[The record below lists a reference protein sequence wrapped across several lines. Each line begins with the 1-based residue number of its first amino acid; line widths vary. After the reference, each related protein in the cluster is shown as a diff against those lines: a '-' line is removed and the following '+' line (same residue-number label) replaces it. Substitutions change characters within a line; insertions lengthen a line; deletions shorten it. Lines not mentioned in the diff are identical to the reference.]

1 MKIIIYGTTW
11 CPSCVSAK
19 RFFDEMKLSYDEIN
33 IEKEGM
39 SREKLSEITGGH
51 TVPQIVIN
59 DKCIGGFGELMTLK
73 QSGALKEILSSE
85 NWWKYNEILQGALY
99 PWW

>member
-19 RFFDEMKLSYDEIN
+19 RFFDEKNLHYNEIN
-33 IEKEGM
+33 IENEGI
-39 SREKLSEITGGH
+39 SREKLMEITGGH

-59 DKCIGGFGELMTLK
+59 DKCIGGFDNLLSLNQSGEL
-73 QSGALKEILSSE
+73 KEFLSNE
-85 NWWKYNEILQGALY
+85 NWW
-99 PWW
+99 

>member
-33 IEKEGM
+33 IEKE
-39 SREKLSEITGGH
+39 T
-51 TVPQIVIN
+51 T
-59 DKCIGGFGELMTLK
+59 FGETFTDNKSSFQTENLLRKIFSYYKTP
-73 QSGALKEILSSE
+73 ILL
-85 NWWKYNEILQGALY
+85 NEIFK
-99 PWW
+99 

>member
-19 RFFDEMKLSYDEIN
+19 RFFDEMNLSYDEIN
-33 IEKEGM
+33 IEEENI

-59 DKCIGGFGELMTLK
+59 DQCIGGFSDLLSIN
-73 QSGALKEILSSE
+73 QSGKLKEILSNE
-85 NWWKYNEILQGALY
+85 N
-99 PWW
+99 

>member
-19 RFFDEMKLSYDEIN
+19 RFFDEMKLNYDEIN

-39 SREKLSEITGGH
+39 SREKLLKITGGH

-59 DKCIGGFGELMTLK
+59 NKCIGGFSELISLK
-73 QSGALKEILSSE
+73 QSGELKEILSGE
-85 NWWKYNEILQGALY
+85 N
-99 PWW
+99 